1 MLSDWYFDPELD
13 PQLDAAVYHSAP
25 SSLSLASLLPA
36 NVRHSVCRVPACARI
51 RQGAVEFW
59 YRHSIPAKIVGG
71 IAIRMKTNAPVYDFS
86 NNFIVRDADDF
97 WYLDWWNGLALVHID
112 EWAFGLPH
120 YTWAHMRVS
129 WFEQLGTLR
138 FRLETEAGGLWSLC
152 DGDIDSFRNDNWN
165 NPVQAVGLI
174 ANVWEPSANKI
185 WFDDVKIFNLVTGI

>member
-1 MLSDWYFDPELD
+1 
-13 PQLDAAVYHSAP
+13 
-25 SSLSLASLLPA
+25 
-36 NVRHSVCRVPACARI
+36 
-51 RQGAVEFW
+51 
-59 YRHSIPAKIVGG
+59 
-71 IAIRMKTNAPVYDFS
+71 MKTNAPVYDFS

-138 FRLETEAGGLWSLC
+138 FRLENEVGGLWSLC